1 MSNNTEVQDFT
12 IEKLLTKDKYIIP
25 IYQRNYDW
33 DQKEIGQ
40 LIQDI
45 WDYADAEKNKE
56 DQQPYYIG
64 TLVTYLIENNKYE
77 VLDGQQRLTTLYI
90 VCAVLKHLKQED
102 QAIQEISKE
111 LNLCFEAREGSSK
124 TLKNILDEN
133 SLQNILNGNLEDEK
147 QSIIDGFKDCHAYF
161 KNLGNNIDLE
171 KFTGYFLNNVILVRT
186 VVPKD
191 TELNHYF
198 EIMNNRGEQLEKH
211 EILKARLLQKI
222 DEEARNKYAT
232 IWDACS
238 QMNSYVQMNFNT
250 KDRENLFGEDWDRD
264 SLDIDKYLKENEDK
278 EHKNNEETKA
288 NTITK
293 ILEQRKKYE
302 NNENKND
309 TEEIER
315 FESVIDFPNFLL
327 QVLKAT
333 EQDKDISL
341 DDKKLLEEFKKFEE
355 YEEFP
360 EKFITNLLAYRFW
373 FDKNIIKRQ
382 TVDSKDS
389 WSLQTLNCENKN
401 QNYTNTSLEN
411 HINILMIQ
419 SMFHVSFTAKTNKN
433 WLQNIFEKC
442 YQEDNMNIETLEG
455 IARVRVNDIEIDRL
469 CYGGKDNHPTR
480 YLFHLIDYLIW
491 RKDKDK
497 KFSFKI
503 RNSIE
508 HFLPQDPGYSKEID
522 LENSDD
528 NRHSFGNLAL
538 VTRGQNSRFSN
549 HSPQEKA
556 NKIGSSITEQSLKF
570 QLMLEE
576 AKDWNAEKI
585 KAHQE
590 KMSELLKNF
599 QNQKEQK

>member
-1 MSNNTEVQDFT
+1 MSNNNKVKVNDFN
-12 IEKLLTKDKYIIP
+12 IQELLKNDTYIIP
-25 IYQRNYDW
+25 IYQRNYAW
-33 DQKEIGQ
+33 GNEEIEQ

-64 TLVTYLIENNKYE
+64 TLVTYLRENNKYE

-90 VCAVLKHLKQED
+90 VCAVLKHLKQKD
-102 QAIQEISKE
+102 KAIQEISKK
-111 LNLCFEAREGSSK
+111 LNLHFEAREESSK
-124 TLKNILDEN
+124 TLKNILREEQEGD
-133 SLQNILNGNLEDEK
+133 QK
-147 QSIIDGFKDCHAYF
+147 SIIDGFKCCCEYF
-161 KNLGNNIDLE
+161 NDSNNKIDLK
-171 KFTGYFLNNVILVRT
+171 KFTGYFLNKVILVRT
-186 VVPKD
+186 IVPEG

-211 EILKARLLQKI
+211 EILKARLLENI

-250 KDRENLFGEDWDRD
+250 EDRKNLFGEDWNN
-264 SLDIDKYLKENEDK
+264 LDIDKYLKENDSDGTKED
-278 EHKNNEETKA
+278 TD
-288 NTITK
+288 TITK
-293 ILEQRKKYE
+293 ILEPDQREKYG
-302 NNENKND
+302 NNENKD
-309 TEEIER
+309 DKEEIER

-333 EQDKDISL
+333 EQDKGISL
-341 DDKKLLEEFKKFEE
+341 DDKQLLKEFKQFEE
-355 YEEFP
+355 NKEFSK
-360 EKFITNLLAYRFW
+360 KFIENLLAYRFW
-373 FDKNIIKRQ
+373 FDENIIKRQ

-389 WSLQTLNCENKN
+389 WSLQKLNCENKN
-401 QNYTNTSLEN
+401 QNYTNTFLEN

-442 YQEDNMNIETLEG
+442 YQDNMNDNMKIETLEG
-455 IARVRVNDIEIDRL
+455 IARDLVKGIKIDRL
-469 CYGGKDNHPTR
+469 CYGGKDNHPSR
-480 YLFHLIDYLIW
+480 YLFYLIDYLIW
-491 RKDKDK
+491 KKEEKKESDRKYQ

-508 HFLPQDPGYSKEID
+508 HFLPQNTDYLKGIDP
-522 LENSDD
+522 ENLH
-528 NRHSFGNLAL
+528 NCLHSFGNLAL
-538 VTRGQNSRFSN
+538 VTRGQNSSFSN

-556 NKIGSSITEQSLKF
+556 NRIGSSSTEQSLKF

-576 AKDWNAEKI
+576 AKDWNAKKI
-585 KAHQE
+585 EAHQE